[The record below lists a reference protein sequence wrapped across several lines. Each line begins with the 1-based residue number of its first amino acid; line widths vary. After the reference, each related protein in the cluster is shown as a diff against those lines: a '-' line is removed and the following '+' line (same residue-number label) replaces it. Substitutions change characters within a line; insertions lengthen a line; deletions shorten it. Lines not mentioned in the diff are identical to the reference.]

1 MTAKRLIAI
10 LTQGYLRCVGFT
22 SIIVLYAQ
30 FNMLC
35 TTKAKKFWG
44 MQKKTYC
51 FK

>member
-1 MTAKRLIAI
+1 MTAKRIIA
-10 LTQGYLRCVGFT
+10 YLHRDTSAGGFT